1 MALDSLFGNRIQE
14 ACIYCEYSYPA
25 GSDDALLCFKKGIVR
40 MDYSCAKFKYDPL
53 MRIPHRPLELD
64 SFQMNDFTL

>member
-25 GSDDALLCFKKGIVR
+25 GTDDMLLCFKKGIVG
-40 MDYSCAKFKYDPL
+40 MDYSCSKFRYDPL
-53 MRIPHRPLELD
+53 MRVPRRPLELEIHD
-64 SFQMNDFTL
+64 ENDFAL